1 MVIRSAAATVVFHA
15 GLLVPMLLS
24 SSTVWADPVAD
35 FYKGKVVQLII
46 ATGPGA
52 SYDFY
57 GRVVA
62 RHFGKFI
69 PGNPTV
75 TPQNMAGASGFRA
88 GNHLYSVAPKDGTVL
103 ATFNNAVAFYQA
115 MGQPGIQ
122 YKAENFSWVGS
133 VPQDTALVAVWHTT
147 GVRTIEDAKR
157 IEVVMGATG
166 AGGNFAG
173 HVALLNSVLGTKF
186 KIVTGYDGGNSINL
200 AIERGEVSGKANTTW
215 AAFKSITPEW
225 VTERKIVPLV
235 QFGLLKDPE
244 LPDVP
249 LLTELATNDEQH
261 RIFDLVASTVA
272 LGQPFA
278 APPNIPQDRLIALRR
293 AFDQTLR
300 DSDFRI
306 DAAKLAAQVEMNPT
320 SGEEVAAI
328 VKRTVETPAAL
339 VETLRLAMEVKGA
352 KGGGSAQ

>member
-1 MVIRSAAATVVFHA
+1 MTKRTAFKTAILCA
-15 GLLVPMLLS
+15 GLIVPLAL
-24 SSTVWADPVAD
+24 TATAAWADPVED
-35 FYKGKVVQLII
+35 FYKGKNVSLII

-52 SYDFY
+52 AYDFY
-57 GRVVA
+57 GRAVA
-62 RHFGKFI
+62 KHLGQFI

-88 GNHLYSVAPKDGTVL
+88 GNHLYSIAPKDGTVI
-103 ATFNNAVAFYQA
+103 ATFNNAVAFYQV

-122 YKAENFSWVGS
+122 YKAENFSWIGS

-147 GVRTIEDAKR
+147 GVKTIEDAKK

-215 AAFKSITPEW
+215 AAFKSITPQW
-225 VTERKIVPLV
+225 VTEHKIVPLV

-244 LPDVP
+244 LPNVP
-249 LLTELATNDEQH
+249 LLTELAANDEQF
-261 RIFDLVASTVA
+261 RMFDLVASTVA
-272 LGQPFA
+272 IGQPFA
-278 APPNIPQDRLIALRR
+278 APPNIPQDRLAALRR

-300 DSDFRI
+300 NAAFRA

-320 SGEEVAAI
+320 SGDELTAI

-339 VETLRLAMEVKGA
+339 VEKVRLAMEVKGA
-352 KGGGSAQ
+352 KGGAE